1 MQAKFEEISDQ
12 LELTTNQNE
21 ELVLR
26 LEGLENT
33 VKSYTGEKESVH
45 KRLVELTNLL
55 HSRSVEAEAE
65 KAQLRK
71 QIDKITADIKLTEE
85 ISYPW
90 NLGTQITKVGP
101 KGDAEDRDYSSINP
115 IESRRGQNI
124 LSNEQ
129 IDDMLIRMKTTNP
142 NSEKFADTV
151 EIIY

>member
-1 MQAKFEEISDQ
+1 LQTKFEEISEQ
-12 LELTTNQNE
+12 LELTTNHNE

-26 LEGLENT
+26 LEGLEKT

-85 ISYPW
+85 MSYP
-90 NLGTQITKVGP
+90 
-101 KGDAEDRDYSSINP
+101 
-115 IESRRGQNI
+115 
-124 LSNEQ
+124 
-129 IDDMLIRMKTTNP
+129 
-142 NSEKFADTV
+142 
-151 EIIY
+151 